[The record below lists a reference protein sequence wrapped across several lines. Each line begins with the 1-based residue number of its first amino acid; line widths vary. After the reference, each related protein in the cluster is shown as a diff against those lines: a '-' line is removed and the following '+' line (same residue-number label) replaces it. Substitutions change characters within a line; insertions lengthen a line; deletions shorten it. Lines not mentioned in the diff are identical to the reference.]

1 MKHYSYEEWQEL
13 IADGVNE
20 ETKIKMLEHTME
32 CQSCLDIYLSLID
45 EGLKDE
51 NTIPSPDFSSK
62 VINKITVENKQTE
75 LLKRKKH
82 FTNIMIYYTSA
93 ACITL
98 FLISHGCFDAF
109 LGFTEKGSKA
119 IANQSKATSFVF
131 NGWTDTLTKKT
142 SSFLNNINLSNIQK
156 K

>member
-1 MKHYSYEEWQEL
+1 MKHYSYKEWHEL
-13 IADGVNE
+13 IADRINDE
-20 ETKIKMLEHTME
+20 KKIEMLEHTME
-32 CQSCLDIYLSLID
+32 CQNCLDIYLSLID
-45 EGLKDE
+45 EGLSIE

-62 VINKITVENKQTE
+62 VIKKINVENKQAE
-75 LLKRKKH
+75 LLKKKNH

-119 IANQSKATSFVF
+119 ITTQSKTTSFVF

-142 SSFLNNINLSNIQK
+142 SSFLNNFNLSNAQK